1 MKFTCTIDINAS
13 RNKVVSVFL
22 DPNKQHHFQDG
33 FIRKELLSGKM
44 NEVGTKSKL
53 IYKKLELI
61 ETIELNNLPDA
72 FKGLYEHKHTTN
84 TMHVT
89 FTAINPETTRYVSQI
104 DYIKLNGFI
113 IKILM
118 KLFPGMFKNQ
128 VDTWMRQFKTYIESE

>member
-13 RNKVVSVFL
+13 RDKVVSVFL
-22 DPNKQHHFQDG
+22 DPSKQHHFQDG
-33 FIRKELLSGKM
+33 FIRKELLSGKI

-61 ETIELNNLPDA
+61 ETVQLNNLPDT

-84 TMHVT
+84 TMYVT
-89 FTAINPETTRYVSQI
+89 FTSINAETTRYASEI

-113 IKILM
+113 IKIM
-118 KLFPGMFKNQ
+118 IKLFPGMLRKQ
-128 VDTWMRQFKTYIESE
+128 VDTWMRQFKLYIENE

>member
-1 MKFTCTIDINAS
+1 MKFTCSIDINAPRS
-13 RNKVVSVFL
+13 KVVSVFL
-22 DPNKQHHFQDG
+22 DASKQHHFQDG
-33 FIRKELLSGKM
+33 FIRKELLIGKI

-61 ETIELNNLPDA
+61 ETIQLNNLPDT

-89 FTAINPETTRYVSQI
+89 FTSLTPETTRYISEI

-113 IKILM
+113 IKMMM

-128 VDTWMRQFKTYIESE
+128 VDTWMRQFKTYIENE